1 MPLRAPWETD
11 WDFLV
16 GWEDDQDPGSPE
28 REEEGSFS
36 CPHCGAVV
44 HWEGEPPSDCLRC
57 GEDL

>member
-16 GWEDDQDPGSPE
+16 GWEDDEDPGDE

-44 HWEGEPPSDCLRC
+44 HWEGEPPKDCLRC